1 MTGALTGAERIA
13 TIKRALHAR
22 LDALDIA
29 VEVLPYP
36 AHETVEEGKALRG
49 DMAGTFTKNLALK
62 DKKGRIHL
70 VAAHEDRDIDLRT
83 LHRRIGASGRLGFV
97 SPERMIATL
106 GVGPGALTPLARIAE
121 EATEVEIVI
130 DAGLMAAGQLN
141 FHPLVS
147 TQSVGLSSGALL
159 RFLRSC
165 GCEPIIAEMSDA
177 AG

>member
-1 MTGALTGAERIA
+1 MTGTMTDEGRVA

-62 DKKGRIHL
+62 DKKGRIYL
-70 VAAHEDRDIDLRT
+70 VAAHEDRDIDLKT

-97 SPERMIATL
+97 PPERMIATL
-106 GVGPGALTPLARIAE
+106 GVGPGALTPLARIADT
-121 EATEVEIVI
+121 ASEVAVVI
-130 DAGLMAAGQLN
+130 DAGLMEAGQLN

-147 TQSVGLSSGALL
+147 TQSVGLAPAALL